1 MASPGQ
7 SRVMEQPVVFSCDVV
22 ADSGVH
28 HLETASL
35 PILHFPFLS
44 PKVPW
49 DYTPHPIKC

>member
-35 PILHFPFLS
+35 PILHFPSLS